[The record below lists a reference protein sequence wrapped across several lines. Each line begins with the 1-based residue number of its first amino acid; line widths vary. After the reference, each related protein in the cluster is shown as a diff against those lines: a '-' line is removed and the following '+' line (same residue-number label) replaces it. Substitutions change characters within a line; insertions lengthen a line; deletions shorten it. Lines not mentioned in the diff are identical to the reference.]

1 MTQEPQVQTGLDRL
15 LADSKRM
22 KQLAGARVGLLANP
36 TSVTCEL
43 EHAIDVLRARG
54 VDLVRLFGPEHG
66 VRAEAQDMEAV
77 AEQHDPI
84 SGIPTVSL
92 YGASFDSLKPTQDA
106 LADLDIVVA
115 DIQDIGARYY
125 TYAYTVGLMME
136 ACGQAG
142 VEVWV
147 LDRPNPINGEAVEGN
162 VVRQELFSFV
172 GMQPLATRHGMTLG
186 ELALFFRDFGGW
198 ECQLEVVQMR
208 GWHREMWFDDTG
220 LPWVM
225 PSPNMPTLD
234 TATVYPG
241 QCLLEGTEASEAR
254 GTTRPFELF
263 GAPWVDPVA
272 LRDKLR
278 GYDLPGVR
286 FRLASFRPM
295 FQKHAGQTCA
305 GLQLH
310 VSNRE
315 IYETMSTS
323 YALLSALLELHEA
336 FGWRSQAYEFV
347 DDELAID
354 LLLGERRLRACLE
367 AGDDPVELARTH
379 DPALE
384 DFSERRRQCL
394 LYE

>member
-1 MTQEPQVQTGLDRL
+1 LQPRVQTGLDRL
-15 LADSKRM
+15 LADQKRL
-22 KQLAGARVGLLANP
+22 QRLSGARVGLLANP
-36 TSVTCEL
+36 TSVTSTL
-43 EHAIDVLRARG
+43 EHAIDALGAHG
-54 VDLVRLFGPEHG
+54 VELARLFGPEHG

-77 AEQHDPI
+77 KQSRDPI

-92 YGASFDSLKPTQDA
+92 YGATYESLQPAPED
-106 LADLDIVVA
+106 LDDLDIVIA

-136 ACGQAG
+136 ACGKAG

-162 VVRQELFSFV
+162 IVRDEVRSFV
-172 GMQPLATRHGMTLG
+172 GMQPLAVRHAMTLG
-186 ELALFFRDFGGW
+186 ELAGFFDRYCGW
-198 ECQLEVVQMR
+198 ECDFDVVEMR
-208 GWHREMWFDDTG
+208 GWHREMWYDDTG

-234 TATVYPG
+234 TAIVYPG
-241 QCLLEGTEASEAR
+241 QCLLEGTNASEAR

-263 GAPWVDPVA
+263 GAPFVDAVA
-272 LRDKLR
+272 LRESLES
-278 GYDLPGVR
+278 YDLPGVR

-295 FQKHAGQTCA
+295 FQKHANATCS

-310 VSNRE
+310 VTNRE
-315 IYETMSTS
+315 SFESITTS
-323 YALLSALLELHEA
+323 FAIIAAMLELCEG
-336 FGWRSQAYEFV
+336 FEWRSEAYEFV

-354 LLLGERRLRACLE
+354 LLLGDPGLREALE
-367 AGDDPVELARTH
+367 AGQDPVEVARVH
-379 DPALE
+379 DPA
-384 DFSERRRQCL
+384 SEEFAVRRRKCL